1 MIFWKK
7 KQSSINLK
15 ANCEELMKQ
24 KYLIRGEL
32 YDPILF
38 GDEDSDWVGD
48 GEDPTCGDCGCHV
61 GEQHLDGCDIERCP
75 RCGGQMLSCDCGTK
89 YIINE
94 EDMKDL
100 PQIIEE
106 QKIVNEGLEREIQA
120 IIEAHE
126 KKKQEQKD
134 DNSEM

>member
-48 GEDPTCGDCGCHV
+48 GEDPTCGDFKKIFAV
-61 GEQHLDGCDIERCP
+61 F
-75 RCGGQMLSCDCGTK
+75 TK
-89 YIINE
+89 HFS
-94 EDMKDL
+94 L
-100 PQIIEE
+100 
-106 QKIVNEGLEREIQA
+106 KIVNF
-120 IIEAHE
+120 
-126 KKKQEQKD
+126 
-134 DNSEM
+134 S